1 MAPTSACRTWRCG
14 SPPVAPRLTLPAR
27 ANGASSSSRGWWIY
41 RRWLRAPNKPP
52 LDEPGADQGGG
63 EMLEGFD
70 GVGPALVAAREPAEV
85 GSGGGPS
92 SSASAKQPASATAAG
107 TSRAG

>member
-1 MAPTSACRTWRCG
+1 MP
-14 SPPVAPRLTLPAR
+14 LAR
-27 ANGASSSSRGWWIY
+27 ANGASSSSHSWWIY

-70 GVGPALVAAREPAEV
+70 GVGPALVAARELA
-85 GSGGGPS
+85 GGGRGGGPWPP
-92 SSASAKQPASATAAG
+92 ASPRQPASATAAG
-107 TSRAG
+107 TSRAGPGPAVASR